1 MERLPQDSKR
11 YAELAYEAKE
21 RWHRSQARM
30 SFKRKL
36 EVLDKML
43 ERGAGPF
50 NLEPVDLK
58 E

>member
-1 MERLPQDSKR
+1 MERLPPDSKR
-11 YAELAYEAKE
+11 YAELAYKGKE

-43 ERGAGPF
+43 KRGRSSF
-50 NLEPVDLK
+50 ELEPADPK